1 MVVFLVFAFGLIL
14 VAGQGFEEVLRCFW
28 WLWVITGLTL
38 HLLIYYLHQ
47 YSSCLMAPVRRTCGL
62 RSATLVLANWWQSC
76 VGCVDFSQCRSNYG
90 LAFITVEYF
99 PAVFFHICLGNQ
111 QSFERGNQLASRW
124 NTSYSPHSI
133 LLWTFLAVVLPGKW
147 RPYIVLAIGKI
158 KCTVGKYLYY
168 KYTCMY
174 YSLSTNTN
182 WLAEKN

>member
-1 MVVFLVFAFGLIL
+1 MWASK
-14 VAGQGFEEVLRCFW
+14 CN
-28 WLWVITGLTL
+28 
-38 HLLIYYLHQ
+38 
-47 YSSCLMAPVRRTCGL
+47 P
-62 RSATLVLANWWQSC
+62 VLANWWQSC

-111 QSFERGNQLASRW
+111 QSFEQGNQLASRW
-124 NTSYSPHSI
+124 NTSYSSHSI

-174 YSLSTNTN
+174 YSLSRSDCQRRTKYLYHQPADQG
-182 WLAEKN
+182 WHWQRQRRRLWSSWKQRQRVWCWHVPCGRPES

>member
-99 PAVFFHICLGNQ
+99 QIPRLIDCLFPVLKPQTQKNQCEPFSCAAAAVLQMPNNNNNLSLCTWLV
-111 QSFERGNQLASRW
+111 RGKLNR
-124 NTSYSPHSI
+124 
-133 LLWTFLAVVLPGKW
+133 
-147 RPYIVLAIGKI
+147 
-158 KCTVGKYLYY
+158 
-168 KYTCMY
+168 
-174 YSLSTNTN
+174 
-182 WLAEKN
+182 